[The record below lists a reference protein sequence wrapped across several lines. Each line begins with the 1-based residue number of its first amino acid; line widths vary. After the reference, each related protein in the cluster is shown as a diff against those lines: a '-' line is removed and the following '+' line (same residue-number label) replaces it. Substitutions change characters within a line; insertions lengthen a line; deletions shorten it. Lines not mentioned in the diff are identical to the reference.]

1 MSVGFDVVSLGCAA
15 VDDVL
20 HVAKHPG
27 ADGKA
32 RVLRR
37 ERRLG
42 GLGATAIGAAARIG
56 ARCAYAGLIGDDD
69 ASRFVVATL
78 QHDGIDCSQAPT
90 LSGAG
95 VVQSS
100 IAVGAEPPTRC
111 ILYQVPTLIGAD
123 EYRPEASWL
132 ATVRVLHLD
141 HYGPIG
147 GLRAATAVRA
157 AGGAV
162 VGDIEEFDD
171 PRCRALVAAI
181 DHLVCSAECAST
193 ISGLNDPAAAA
204 AALWSSGRRAVIVTN
219 GAAGCWSIDRQGAT
233 PVHHPA
239 FRVAVKDTT
248 GCGDVFHGVYA
259 ASLAAKLPLA
269 HCIRQASAAAALTAQ
284 TGTGYA
290 GMPNRKALD
299 SFLALNP

>member
-1 MSVGFDVVSLGCAA
+1 MLQ
-15 VDDVL
+15 
-20 HVAKHPG
+20 VAKHPG

-42 GLGATAIGAAARIG
+42 GLGATAIGAAARVG
-56 ARCAYAGLIGDDD
+56 ARCAYAGLIGDDE

-78 QHDGIDCSQAPT
+78 QKDGVDCSQAPT
-90 LSGAG
+90 LPGAG

-111 ILYQVPTLIGAD
+111 ILYQVPKFTGAD
-123 EYRPEASWL
+123 DYRPEASWL

-147 GLRAATAVRA
+147 GLRAVTAVRG

-162 VGDIEEFDD
+162 VGDIEEFDN

-193 ISGLNDPAAAA
+193 LSGLSDPSAAAT
-204 AALWSSGRRAVIVTN
+204 ALWAPGRRVVIVTA
-219 GAAGCWSIDRQGAT
+219 GAAGCWSVDGQGAT
-233 PVHHPA
+233 PVHHNA
-239 FRVAVKDTT
+239 FHIAVKDTT

-259 ASLAAKLPLA
+259 ASLAAKLPLVQ
-269 HCIRQASAAAALTAQ
+269 CIRHAGAAAALTAQ
-284 TGTGYA
+284 TGSGYA
-290 GMPNRKALD
+290 GMPDRIALD
-299 SFLALNP
+299 AFLAHNP